1 MEKYMRNTH
10 CPECGKEITI
20 DANPEI
26 GKRIECQ
33 GCQTYLEVIW
43 LFPLSLER
51 SEDQF
56 DPLIS
61 NSPEQEKDT
70 SE

>member
-1 MEKYMRNTH
+1 MATTY
-10 CPECGKEITI
+10 CPECGTEIDI
-20 DANPEI
+20 DVDLVV

-51 SEDQF
+51 SDDQF
-56 DPLIS
+56 GPRIS
-61 NSPEQEKDT
+61 NSPEYEKDT
-70 SE
+70 NE